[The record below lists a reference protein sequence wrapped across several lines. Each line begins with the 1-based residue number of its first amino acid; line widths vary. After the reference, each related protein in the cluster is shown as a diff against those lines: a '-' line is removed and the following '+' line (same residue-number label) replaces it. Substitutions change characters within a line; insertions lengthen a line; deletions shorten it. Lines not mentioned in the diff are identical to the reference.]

1 MLFTCFYMFLHLSR
15 CSLIT
20 IITLTDHLHMT
31 HFRAANVLATAVR
44 KTLSPNHPLRRLLSI
59 FTFGSIFVNLQAMHT
74 LIGPRHVLHRST
86 PFVQFEDL
94 SAVVPQNLLPLPLD
108 PKNILFQRKGLDA
121 KGGEAQGHAEDR
133 GVEQVAF
140 QGPRKSLLRGWQ
152 VALRHREESRCR
164 ASLL

>member
-1 MLFTCFYMFLHLSR
+1 MYIRQGGSCSR

-94 SAVVPQNLLPLPLD
+94 SAVVPQNLLPLPLG
-108 PKNILFQRKGLDA
+108 I
-121 KGGEAQGHAEDR
+121 
-133 GVEQVAF
+133 
-140 QGPRKSLLRGWQ
+140 
-152 VALRHREESRCR
+152 
-164 ASLL
+164 